1 MKILVTM
8 SRILVG
14 ALFIVSGLIKANDT
28 LGFSYKLEEYFENGA
43 LAYRIR
49 DWFGWDT
56 FSLEFL
62 MEYALG
68 IAIIMCAA
76 EVILG
81 FMLLFATKIKLTL
94 YSLLAL
100 TIMFFFLTLHTATCD
115 TSATYTN
122 LTEVQV
128 NSPEHARMI
137 ERAEADS
144 KIVIAEETN
153 EIVVYKE
160 EMAVQCV
167 TDCGC
172 FGDAMKGSLGR
183 SLTPWESFFKD
194 FVLIVLLIPIFF
206 YRNKIK
212 LNTTQDDII
221 LLSGGMVGVILLS
234 WVFGWYFPVLFTLIG
249 FGAYYAIKKFFKK
262 EVNQWI
268 IIALVTLIT
277 LIFINYTYNH
287 LPVKDYR
294 PYAIGK
300 SIPDQMKLPEGAKP
314 DVFENIFYYKNKT
327 TGKVEEFTEANYPW
341 DDENYE
347 FSDRTTKL
355 ISIGD
360 KAAITDF
367 TIIGADEYDYTQ
379 DYMNDPGYLFMM
391 VAYDIRKTDDQAI
404 KKINTFADQCFKDGH
419 YFIGL
424 TASSH
429 DNVEVFKGKHQVNY
443 DFYSCDAI
451 TLKTIVRANPGIVLL
466 QQGKVLAK
474 WHANDLPNYEDVK
487 NQILTK

>member
-128 NSPEHARMI
+128 NSPEHARMT
-137 ERAEADS
+137 ERAKVDS
-144 KIVIAEETN
+144 KIVVVEETS

-160 EMAVQCV
+160 EMPVQCV

-194 FVLIVLLIPIFF
+194 FALIVLLIPIFF

-262 EVNQWI
+262 ELNQWI
-268 IIALVTLIT
+268 IIASVTLIT

-300 SIPDQMKLPEGAKP
+300 SIPEQMKLPEGAKP
-314 DVFENIFYYKNKT
+314 DVFENIFYYKNYFQKY
-327 TGKVEEFTEANYPW
+327 KP
-341 DDENYE
+341 
-347 FSDRTTKL
+347 KL
-355 ISIGD
+355 
-360 KAAITDF
+360 
-367 TIIGADEYDYTQ
+367 
-379 DYMNDPGYLFMM
+379 
-391 VAYDIRKTDDQAI
+391 
-404 KKINTFADQCFKDGH
+404 
-419 YFIGL
+419 
-424 TASSH
+424 
-429 DNVEVFKGKHQVNY
+429 
-443 DFYSCDAI
+443 
-451 TLKTIVRANPGIVLL
+451 
-466 QQGKVLAK
+466 
-474 WHANDLPNYEDVK
+474 
-487 NQILTK
+487 